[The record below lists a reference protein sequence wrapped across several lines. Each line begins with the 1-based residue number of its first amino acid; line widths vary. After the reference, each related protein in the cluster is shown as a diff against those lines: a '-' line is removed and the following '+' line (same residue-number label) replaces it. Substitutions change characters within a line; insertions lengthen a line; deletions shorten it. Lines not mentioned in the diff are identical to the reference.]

1 MNKGWNIYLFCA
13 FLACLLW
20 EGTLHAQKRSLR
32 QKPNIVLIMGDD
44 LTWYDTEPYG
54 SKQVR
59 TPNLSSLAKE
69 GMCFDNMFTSSPAC
83 APTRQQLLTG
93 VYPVRNGAHPNHSRV
108 YDGTRSVAH
117 HLQDLGY
124 RTALI
129 GKRHFAP
136 EESYP
141 FEFLGGK
148 NGDNGEGIDIE
159 LNKAEA
165 FIKQAKGRP
174 YFLMVTSNQPHGPL
188 TRGDASAYLPRNI
201 VLPPGFVDTEI
212 TREQLSKYYA
222 EITYLDSLVGVVLNL
237 VKASGE
243 EDNTIVIFTSEQ
255 GSGFPFAKWTLYDAG
270 LKTAFIMKWPG
281 RIRQGSRSGA
291 LTQYV
296 DIIPTLVDIAG
307 GVPEKIHT
315 GVKDTYGYSGFDGK
329 SFKSILLGKS
339 NNFREEVYGVQT
351 TRGII
356 NGSKSYP
363 VRSVRDKQ
371 YLFIHNLDPGSSFQN
386 VLTRGALFKSWMQK
400 DSARAGFYMK
410 RPEFELYD
418 VLKDPYQ
425 LVNLAAESSL
435 QSVQKR
441 MKEKLAAFMKQQG
454 DKGLATEMDA
464 NNRKP
469 KSGEDE

>member
-59 TPNLSSLAKE
+59 TPNLSSLAKD

-108 YDGTRSVAH
+108 YDGTRSIVH
-117 HLQDLGY
+117 HLQGLGY

-129 GKRHFAP
+129 GKKHFAP

-141 FEFLGGK
+141 FEFLGGR

-159 LNKAEA
+159 LEKAEA
-165 FIKQAKGRP
+165 FIRGAKGKP

-188 TRGDASAYLPRNI
+188 TRGDASAYPPQDI
-201 VLPPGFVDTEI
+201 VLPPGFVDTDI

-222 EITYLDSLVGVVLNL
+222 EITYLDSLVGVVLSM
-237 VKASGE
+237 VEKSGE
-243 EDNTIVIFTSEQ
+243 ADNTIIMFTSEQ

-270 LKTAFIMKWPG
+270 LKTAFIIKWPG
-281 RIRQGSRSGA
+281 KIREGSRNSA

-296 DIIPTLVDIAG
+296 DIVPTLVDIAG
-307 GVPEKIHT
+307 GVPRKINT
-315 GVKDTYGYSGFDGK
+315 GVRDAYGYTGFDGK
-329 SFKSILLGKS
+329 SFKDILLGKF
-339 NNFREEVYGVQT
+339 NHLREEVYGVQT

-386 VLTRGALFKSWMQK
+386 VLTRGALFHSWMQK
-400 DSARAGFYMK
+400 DSVRASLYIR

-418 VLKDPYQ
+418 VVKDPYQ
-425 LVNLAAESSL
+425 LVNLAGEPSL
-435 QSVQKR
+435 QGVQNR

-454 DKGLATEMDA
+454 DKGRATEMDA

-469 KSGEDE
+469 KNSENE

>member
-1 MNKGWNIYLFCA
+1 MNRSQNFFWLIA
-13 FLACLLW
+13 FLVCLFGSGELW
-20 EGTLHAQKRSLR
+20 AQKETTV
-32 QKPNIVLIMGDD
+32 QKPNIILIMGDD
-44 LTWYDTEPYG
+44 LTWYDIAPYG

-69 GMCFDNMFTSSPAC
+69 GMCFDNMFTASPAC

-108 YDGTRSVAH
+108 YNGTRSVAH
-117 HLQDLGY
+117 HLQGLGY

-141 FEFLGGK
+141 FEFLGGR

-159 LNKAEA
+159 LQKAHA
-165 FIKQAKGRP
+165 FIQGAKDKP

-188 TRGDASAYLPRNI
+188 TRGDASAYPPEKI
-201 VLPPGFVDTEI
+201 VLPPGFVDTDI
-212 TREQLSKYYA
+212 TRAQLSKYYA
-222 EITYLDSLVGVVLNL
+222 EITYLDSLVGVVLNM
-237 VKASGE
+237 VEKSGE
-243 EDNTIVIFTSEQ
+243 TDNTLVIFTSEQ

-270 LKTAFIMKWPG
+270 LKTAFIVKWPG
-281 RIRQGSRSGA
+281 KVKPSSRNKA
-291 LTQYV
+291 FAQYV
-296 DIIPTLVDIAG
+296 DIVPTLVDIAG
-307 GVPEKIHT
+307 GVPAKINT
-315 GVKDTYGYSGFDGK
+315 GVRDAYGYTGFDGK
-329 SFKSILLGKS
+329 SFKSILLGHS
-339 NNFREEVYGVQT
+339 THLRDQVYGVQT

-363 VRSVRDKQ
+363 VRSVRDAQ
-371 YLFIHNLDPGSSFQN
+371 YLFIHNLDPESTFQN
-386 VLTRGALFKSWMQK
+386 VLTRGALFKSWLLK
-400 DSARAGFYMK
+400 DPARASLYTK
-410 RPEFELYD
+410 RPEYELYD
-418 VLKDPYQ
+418 VVKDPNQ
-425 LVNLAAESSL
+425 LVNVAADPSL
-435 QSVQKR
+435 QGVLVK

-469 KSGEDE
+469 KNGEDE